1 MEIISKKDLY
11 ELKFYIEETLLE
23 EIENLLIIQG
33 FTTDYFTEKEKDKI
47 KFAVY
52 GKRGKIK
59 NLNNILKEKG
69 ITVEINDK
77 IVLWKENEILKP
89 YKVID
94 DVIINPNLN
103 EGIRIK
109 EDKKIVITLIPG
121 IAFGTGR
128 HESTKLAV
136 KLILSLNLKGK
147 RVIDIGCGSGI
158 LSVLSKKLGA
168 IYVKALDKEPQ
179 AIEKTKETAS
189 LNNVN
194 IDIQISDLLE
204 NVTGRYDL
212 VIANIVPEILKK
224 LLPQLDKVI
233 TKDSKVIFSGIYE
246 DSYQIMKSTILKYNY
261 IIEKEL
267 ILNGWHSFLF
277 KKN

>member
-1 MEIISKKDLY
+1 MSKKDLY
-11 ELKFYIEETLLE
+11 ELKFYIEEPLLE

-52 GKRGKIK
+52 GKREKIK

>member
-47 KFAVY
+47 KFVVY
-52 GKRGKIK
+52 GKRKKIK

-224 LLPQLDKVI
+224 LLPQLDKAI